1 MNVIKSEARNHPYH
15 RRRGGGPE
23 SGLQVVHS
31 QDNGPVGSVEHC
43 GQKKWAHEQ
52 PHGPLQSLPPTI
64 APRATTVMLG
74 GLQKTGRSRALA
86 SDPQQTADATA
97 RSKDSRS
104 GQRMF
109 CSTLRRQA
117 ACFPATPPGLRGV
130 RV

>member
-31 QDNGPVGSVEHC
+31 QDNGPVGNVEHC

-74 GLQKTGRSRALA
+74 GLQKTGCSRAFA
-86 SDPQQTADATA
+86 SAPKPTTSEMA
-97 RSKDSRS
+97 RAK
-104 GQRMF
+104 
-109 CSTLRRQA
+109 
-117 ACFPATPPGLRGV
+117 
-130 RV
+130 